1 MYSPPQPCT
10 SWCTELS
17 GDPEVTVTLDQFRL
31 DLKPTKSTT
40 GSSVRV
46 LNQGCFV
53 FWEKPIQSVGR
64 TGERVWA
71 RAEGGQTGGGWK
83 ERSRDAFLS
92 SHGKN
97 FWMKEQKSKFVSF
110 CIHIFFSFWVWE
122 RRNYS
127 CLQLLLSLLF
137 LSFSLCAKLKNTKEW
152 MGDVHG
158 KRRHLLQVFQSF
170 QLCSIK

>member
-31 DLKPTKSTT
+31 SLKPTKSTT
-40 GSSVRV
+40 GSSVPI

-53 FWEKPIQSVGR
+53 FWGEAHAVSGAYCAVSVGVSQR
-64 TGERVWA
+64 WT
-71 RAEGGQTGGGWK
+71 TGGGWK
-83 ERSRDAFLS
+83 ECSRGTFLC
-92 SHGKN
+92 SHGKLLDERT
-97 FWMKEQKSKFVSF
+97 KIKVYVSF

-127 CLQLLLSLLF
+127 CLQFLLSLSLISVF
-137 LSFSLCAKLKNTKEW
+137 FSLCQTRKHKG
-152 MGDVHG
+152 MDG
-158 KRRHLLQVFQSF
+158 
-170 QLCSIK
+170 